1 MPKLRVLAGPTPN
14 DLTPI
19 TSLVNTSVSHRIV
32 SDAWEGEIVVF
43 IKSFNDSDTP
53 EAAEYFGR
61 SDRSGITWS
70 IQTQGR
76 FLSPHSADDVL
87 FGNTFERPLKLPW
100 GTGAAL
106 KFMKYVDPTLSHDL
120 TCTASQKPWAL
131 SPLVA
136 TMPYLHH
143 TRLPSSCNHHPDSPC
158 SSPSCGHSD
167 APHPPF
173 PPPTSITDDTSS
185 LHLAAVPIVP
195 DPSRSGSPSSSGSS
209 STQSSRSSGSR
220 WSSGSKKSKKR
231 KAADDG
237 VPRAMNSQQRRSY
250 FSSEDHRKAVSLGP
264 QDVITTDFCY
274 GFLEF
279 APSLR
284 LRIPGGLGF
293 DLARYWDGQGVRF
306 VCCERRQVPSFDH
319 ASPVHEP
326 ETEFSDGSSHE
337 DREHEGGNGQG
348 EDPWGRVFWC
358 VSIEMGSEDE
368 DEAG

>member
-1 MPKLRVLAGPTPN
+1 MPKLRVLAGPTPH
-14 DLTPI
+14 DLTDI
-19 TSLVNTSVSHRIV
+19 TSLVNTNTSHRI
-32 SDAWEGEIVVF
+32 STDEWEGEIVIF
-43 IKSFNDSDTP
+43 IKDFNADDSRTP
-53 EAAEYFGR
+53 EGAEYFGR

-76 FLSPHSADDVL
+76 FLSPRSSDDVL
-87 FGNTFERPLKLPW
+87 FGNIFERPLKLPW

-106 KFMKYVDPTLSHDL
+106 KFMKYIDPTLSHDL

-136 TMPYLHH
+136 TMPYLRH

-158 SSPSCGHSD
+158 NSPSCGHSE
-167 APHPPF
+167 AGVPHPPF
-173 PPPTSITDDTSS
+173 PPPSSITDDTSS
-185 LHLAAVPIVP
+185 LHLAATPVLHPT
-195 DPSRSGSPSSSGSS
+195 RSGTPSSSGSS
-209 STQSSRSSGSR
+209 SSSSSRSSGSR
-220 WSSGSKKSKKR
+220 WSSGSKKSKKK
-231 KAADDG
+231 KAANDDE
-237 VPRAMNSQQRRSY
+237 VPRTMNSQQRRSY

-284 LRIPGGLGF
+284 LKLPGGLGF

-319 ASPVHEP
+319 ASPIHEP
-326 ETEFSDGSSHE
+326 ECSDGAYE
-337 DREHEGGNGQG
+337 GEEHEGGTG
-348 EDPWGRVFWC
+348 EGEEPWGRVFWC
-358 VSIEMGSEDE
+358 VSIEMEE
-368 DEAG
+368 EAG